1 MEEGFEA
8 ELAALLNRYTLDN
21 KLHTPDFIL
30 ADYLLTCLTVFDMTM
45 AKRESWYGR
54 PWRGKPVAL
63 EG

>member
-30 ADYLLTCLTVFDMTM
+30 ADYLLTCLTVFDIDDGQT
-45 AKRESWYGR
+45 
-54 PWRGKPVAL
+54 
-63 EG
+63 